1 MLSKKTYFIFH
12 LSIQNFKCIYI
23 GLNEPAQVVEDFN
36 LSDLCYVALQG
47 GNNLCKAAVSGFVLF
62 VNFECSSPNQS
73 TAQPGQLQMMLL
85 EQLQDLAG
93 SRVCVFSILRQCLS
107 LFQNLNLKKKKKK
120 QTVRKQ
126 HLAQKQD
133 AHLFSDRVE
142 RPLGDLE
149 SIYSQK
155 ACARCSRT
163 TVLQREERLVAS
175 PHDRVWQSK
184 SVIIM
189 FKKLL

>member
-1 MLSKKTYFIFH
+1 VLSKKTYFIFH

-107 LFQNLNLKKKKKK
+107 LFQNLNLKKKKKN
-120 QTVRKQ
+120 
-126 HLAQKQD
+126 
-133 AHLFSDRVE
+133 
-142 RPLGDLE
+142 
-149 SIYSQK
+149 
-155 ACARCSRT
+155 
-163 TVLQREERLVAS
+163 
-175 PHDRVWQSK
+175 
-184 SVIIM
+184 
-189 FKKLL
+189 KLLENNILHRNKMLIYFLTGWRGLWGILKASTARRHVRGAAGRQSCSGRRGL